1 MPEIYVAD
9 LEVYNNGEWID
20 AAQDVEDIEEEI
32 KKMLKESG
40 SEEWEIHDSEGFGDI
55 DVHGMSLDEVSRLAK
70 GIEEY
75 GEAFAA
81 FYMDSEDID
90 TAETE
95 FQDAYEGE
103 YDSEE
108 DFAYEFMNSVYDI
121 PTPLEPYIDYE
132 AVAKDLMMD
141 YRSADAPGG
150 RVYIFRDR

>member
-81 FYMDSEDID
+81 FYMDSENID

-95 FQDAYEGE
+95 FEDAYKGK

-108 DFAYEFMNSVYDI
+108 DFAYEFMNEVYEI
-121 PTPLEPYIDYE
+121 PDFLKPYIDYE
-132 AVAKDLMMD
+132 AVARDLMMD
-141 YRSADAPGG
+141 YWSAPAGNG
-150 RVYIFRDR
+150 KVYIFRR

>member
-75 GEAFAA
+75 GEALPHSTWIQKTLIPPKRNFK
-81 FYMDSEDID
+81 MHMKENTIVKRISH
-90 TAETE
+90 T
-95 FQDAYEGE
+95 
-103 YDSEE
+103 
-108 DFAYEFMNSVYDI
+108 NS
-121 PTPLEPYIDYE
+121 
-132 AVAKDLMMD
+132 
-141 YRSADAPGG
+141 
-150 RVYIFRDR
+150 